1 MNKLNKL
8 FRNKQHNILSV
19 YFTAGFPKLEDTT
32 LIIREL
38 ENAGVDMIEI
48 GMPFSDP
55 LADGPT
61 IQRSSEKA
69 LENGMSIKLLFEQ
82 LSDQSLVNIKANCL
96 LMGYLNPVLQYGL
109 EKFCNDAAWLGV
121 SGVIIPDLPL
131 QEYVDE
137 YKTIF
142 EKYDLKNIFLVTP
155 QTPEARIRF
164 IDEHS
169 DSFIY
174 VVSSSSTTGGSISD
188 QEKIAQ
194 TDYFKRIQA
203 MQLKNPLIIGFG
215 ISDQPTFANACKY
228 ANGAI
233 IGSAFIKE
241 LDHATDLKKSISS
254 FVNRIKNKP

>member
-8 FRNKQHNILSV
+8 FRNKQEDILSV
-19 YFTAGFPKLEDTT
+19 YFTAGFPKLDDTKI
-32 LIIREL
+32 IIREL

-82 LSDQSLVNIKANCL
+82 LSDQSLVSIKASCL

-109 EKFCNDAAWLGV
+109 EKFCKDAAWLGI

-142 EKYDLKNIFLVTP
+142 EKYDLATIFLITP
-155 QTPEARIRF
+155 QTSEARIRF

-169 DSFIY
+169 NSFIY
-174 VVSSSSTTGGSISD
+174 VVSSSSTTGATSSD
-188 QEKIAQ
+188 EEKIAQ
-194 TDYFKRIQA
+194 EKYFKRIQS
-203 MQLKNPLIIGFG
+203 MQLKNPLLIGFG
-215 ISDQPTFANACKY
+215 ISDQQSFANACNY
-228 ANGAI
+228 ASGAI

-241 LDHATDLKKSISS
+241 LDHSIDLKKSISS